1 MSTNCL
7 TFIFAYVMMALYP
20 QTYKGVLPMKNEF
33 ENPTLARGGRIDA
46 HAYMIP
52 HKETDAAMEGV
63 KAKSPFYHLLSGDWY
78 FTYYE
83 KYSDLPEDISAVLF
97 DDALPV
103 PSNWQMYGYD
113 TPQYANTAYPIP
125 LNPPYIPAET
135 PCGVYQTSFTLPE
148 SFAGRQTHIVFEGV
162 DSFYYLYVNGVKI
175 GFGKVPH
182 LPSEFDLTDVLQE
195 GENTVTVV
203 VYKWSE
209 GTYIECQDFLRISG
223 IFRDVYL
230 LSRAPAHLT
239 DIAIDAVPTN
249 VYKDGK
255 ITASLSFSSPV
266 SYTASLFDAK
276 GSLIGS
282 VKDAPVS
289 FRVENARLWTAE
301 TPYLY
306 TLLIEYD
313 GECVAQKVGIRD
325 IKVGNKGELLI
336 NGTPVKIKGVNR
348 HDTHPVYG
356 HVTPME
362 DIRRELKLMKQLN
375 MNAIRTS
382 HYPNT
387 SEFLG
392 LCDELGFYVI
402 AEADL
407 ESHGFVY
414 YRGAYGYE
422 PFDAERPAESAD
434 WTAVHLDRIERLVAR
449 DKNHPSVFMWSMGN
463 EADYGTNFIK
473 MCEHC
478 KKVDPTRLTH
488 YERAIEDR
496 DNAPFDV
503 VSEMYATVA
512 KVTAEGKLK
521 DPKPYFL
528 CEYSHAMGVGP
539 GDIYDYVETFYQ
551 HPRLMG
557 GCIWEWADHAVVLEN
572 EKGEK
577 NYGYGGDS
585 GEKYHAGNFCADG
598 LVFPDRT
605 PSSGA
610 LEAKAVYQN
619 IKFTFLEDGKVKLT
633 NRFSFTD
640 LSEFDILYYVEE
652 DGKVTANGKL
662 ERFTLK
668 PLASKTVQIP
678 AVVTGKVKLAATL
691 NFSVRLKHA
700 TAWADAGYEI
710 AHAQHELSA
719 EKKSILSLPS
729 KNTLRVTEENKEFIT
744 VSGNNFTY
752 TFNRLF
758 AAIEQ
763 ITLNGVPMF
772 ANATNI
778 STALAPIDNFRHAR
792 NAWKINDDFRAEY
805 DVHELSSVR
814 VYDETRGD
822 KNANFEITFH
832 GALTSYATRN
842 LVENLTVTY
851 TLEPSGLLHIAV
863 TGEKG
868 ALLPFLPRFG
878 IDLTLSSD
886 RDNIV
891 YFGKG
896 PDENYIDMC
905 HASYLGLYK
914 TTVQNMHIP
923 YTMPQACGNRTDVR
937 LLTVTD
943 GLGRGLLFAADGAF
957 EFSASKFDNH
967 AIKMANHQW
976 DLSAD
981 ERTYVRI
988 DYKNTGVGSGS
999 CGPLTDEKYWVK
1011 EDKMS
1016 YSFRLLPV
1024 ILEDEPI
1031 KLL

>member
-1 MSTNCL
+1 MRDD
-7 TFIFAYVMMALYP
+7 
-20 QTYKGVLPMKNEF
+20 F
-33 ENPTLARGGRIDA
+33 ENPALARGGRMDA

-52 HKETDAAMEGV
+52 HEKKESALEGV
-63 KAKSPFYHLLSGDWY
+63 KAKSPFYHFLSGEWS

-83 KYSDLPEDISAVLF
+83 KYSDLPEDIGAVWF

-125 LNPPYIPAET
+125 LNPPFVPAET
-135 PCGVYQTSFTLPE
+135 PCGVYQTVFTLPE
-148 SFAGRQTHIVFEGV
+148 SFKGRRTHIVLEGV
-162 DSFYYLYVNGVKI
+162 DSFYYLYINGKKL

-182 LPSEFDLTDVLQE
+182 LPSEFDLTDLLHE

-209 GTYIECQDFLRISG
+209 GTYIECQDFLRLSG

-230 LSRAPAHLT
+230 LSRAPAYLK

-249 VYKDGK
+249 VYKDGR

-266 SYTASLFDAK
+266 SYTASLFDAD
-276 GSLIGS
+276 GTLIGT

-306 TLLIEYD
+306 TLLIEYE
-313 GECVAQKVGIRD
+313 GECVAQRIGIRD
-325 IKVGNKGELLI
+325 IKVSQRGELLI

-362 DIRRELKLMKQLN
+362 DIRSELKQMKRLN

-387 SEFLG
+387 SEFLN

-414 YRGAYGYE
+414 YEGAYSYKA
-422 PFDAERPAESAD
+422 FDPEDPAESPA
-434 WTAVHLDRIERLVAR
+434 WTALFLDRIERLVAR
-449 DKNHPSVFMWSMGN
+449 DRNHPSVFMWSMGN
-463 EADYGTNFIK
+463 EADYGQNFIK

-478 KKVDPTRLTH
+478 KRVDPTRLTH

-503 VSEMYATVA
+503 VSEMYATVE
-512 KVTAEGKLK
+512 KVIAEGKLK

-539 GDIYDYVETFYQ
+539 GDIHDYVEAFYQ
-551 HPRLMG
+551 YPRLMG

-619 IKFTFLEDGKVKLT
+619 VKFTFLPDGKVKLT

-640 LSEFDILYYVEE
+640 LSELDILYYVEE
-652 DGKVTANGKL
+652 DGKVTSRGKL
-662 ERFTLK
+662 ERFSLK
-668 PLASKTVQIP
+668 PHASKTVHID
-678 AVVTGKVKLAATL
+678 AHAKGKVKLAATL
-691 NFSVRLKHA
+691 NFSVRLKQD
-700 TAWADAGYEI
+700 TPWAEAGYEI
-710 AHAQHELSA
+710 AHAQCELTA
-719 EKKSILSLPS
+719 EKKETLVLPVKGALSVEEVSKELLSI
-729 KNTLRVTEENKEFIT
+729 
-744 VSGNNFTY
+744 SGNGFSY
-752 TFNRLF
+752 IFNRLS

-763 ITLNGVPMF
+763 ITLNNVAML
-772 ANATNI
+772 ANKTKF
-778 STALAPIDNFRHAR
+778 STSRAPIDNFRNAR
-792 NAWKINDDFRAEY
+792 QAWKINDDYRLEY
-805 DVHELSSVR
+805 DVHELAPVR
-814 VYDETRGD
+814 VYEEAVEER
-822 KNANFEITFH
+822 N
-832 GALTSYATRN
+832 GALTVAFRSALTSHATRN
-842 LVENLTVTY
+842 LVENLTVAY
-851 TLEPSGLLHIAV
+851 TVEPCGVLRVSV

-868 ALLPFLPRFG
+868 AILPFLPRFG
-878 IDLTLSSD
+878 MDLTLSGN
-886 RDNIV
+886 RDSIV

-914 TTVQNMHIP
+914 TTAQDMHIP

-937 LLTVTD
+937 LLAVTD
-943 GLGRGLLFAADGAF
+943 GLGRGLLFASDGSF
-957 EFSASKFDNH
+957 EFSASKYEDH
-967 AIKMANHQW
+967 AIKMAAHQW
-976 DLSAD
+976 DLTAD
-981 ERTYVRI
+981 DRTYVRI

-999 CGPLTDEKYWVK
+999 CGPLTAEKYQLN
-1011 EDKMS
+1011 EDKMA
-1016 YSFRLLPV
+1016 YTFRLLPV

>member
-7 TFIFAYVMMALYP
+7 TFIFPYVMMTIYHD
-20 QTYKGVLPMKNEF
+20 MKETFRMKHDF
-33 ENPTLARGGRIDA
+33 ENPTLARGGRMDA

-52 HKETDAAMEGV
+52 HKEPSAAIDGI
-63 KAKSPFYHLLSGDWY
+63 KAKSPFYHLLSGDWS

-83 KYSDLPEDISAVLF
+83 KYSDLPEDIGAIRF
-97 DDALPV
+97 EDALPV

-125 LNPPYIPAET
+125 LNPPFVPTET
-135 PCGVYQTSFTLPE
+135 PCGVYQTVFTLPE
-148 SFAGRQTHIVFEGV
+148 SFKNRRTHIVLEGV
-162 DSFYYLYVNGVKI
+162 DSFYYIYVNGVSL

-182 LPSEFDLTDVLQE
+182 LPSEFDLTDVLTE

-203 VYKWSE
+203 VYKWSD

-230 LSRAPAHLT
+230 VSRAPAYLT

-255 ITASLSFSSPV
+255 VSASLSFSSPV
-266 SYTASLFDAK
+266 SYTASLLDADGNLLGK
-276 GSLIGS
+276 L
-282 VKDAPVS
+282 KDAPVS
-289 FRVENARLWTAE
+289 FRVENAKLWSAE

-306 TLLIEYD
+306 TLLIEYE
-313 GECVAQKVGIRD
+313 GECIAQKVGIRD
-325 IKVGNKGELLI
+325 IKVGNRGELLI
-336 NGTPVKIKGVNR
+336 NNVPVKIKGVNR

-362 DIRRELKLMKQLN
+362 DIRSELKLMKQLN

-387 SEFLG
+387 SEFLN

-407 ESHGFVY
+407 EAHGFVY
-414 YRGAYGYE
+414 YRGAYGYQE
-422 PFDAERPAESAD
+422 FDAERPAESPD
-434 WTAVHLDRIERLVAR
+434 WTPVHLDRIERLVAR

-463 EADYGTNFIK
+463 EADYGHNFVK

-488 YERAIEDR
+488 YERAIQDR
-496 DNAPFDV
+496 GNDPFDV
-503 VSEMYATVA
+503 VSEMYATVS
-512 KVTAEGKLK
+512 KVIAEGKLK
-521 DPKPYFL
+521 DSKPYFL

-539 GDIYDYVETFYQ
+539 GDIYDYVEAFYQ
-551 HPRLMG
+551 YPRLMG
-557 GCIWEWADHAVVLEN
+557 GCIWEWADHSVVLEN

-598 LVFPDRT
+598 LMFPDRT

-619 IKFTFLEDGKVKLT
+619 VKFTFLEDGKVKLT

-640 LSEFDILYYVEE
+640 LSEFDILYYIEE
-652 DGKVTANGKL
+652 DGKVTASGKL
-662 ERFTLK
+662 ERFSLK
-668 PLASKTVQIP
+668 PLASKTVHIP
-678 AVVTGKVKLAATL
+678 VTVTGKVKLAATL

-700 TAWADAGYEI
+700 TSWADAGHEI
-710 AHAQHELSA
+710 ASAQHELATEKKEILDLPCKNALSA
-719 EKKSILSLPS
+719 EKDG
-729 KNTLRVTEENKEFIT
+729 NEFIT
-744 VSGNNFTY
+744 VSGNGFSY
-752 TFNRLF
+752 TFNRLS
-758 AAIEQ
+758 ATLEQ
-763 ITLNGVPMF
+763 ITLNHVSML
-772 ANATNI
+772 AEKSKI
-778 STALAPIDNFRHAR
+778 STVRAPIDNFMNAR
-792 NAWKINDDFRAEY
+792 QKWQLNDDKKQEF
-805 DVHELSSVR
+805 DVHELSLVR
-814 VYDETRGD
+814 VYEECCEEKDG
-822 KNANFEITFH
+822 KFILTFH
-832 GALTSYATRN
+832 GALTAFTTRN
-842 LVENLTVTY
+842 LVENLTVSY
-851 TLEPSGLLHIAV
+851 TVEANGLLHV
-863 TGEKG
+863 SVYGEKG
-868 ALLPFLPRFG
+868 VLLPFLPRFG
-878 IDLTLSSD
+878 MNFVLSGN
-886 RDNIV
+886 RDNII

-896 PDENYIDMC
+896 PEENYIDMC
-905 HASYLGLYK
+905 HASSLGLYK
-914 TTVQNMHIP
+914 TTTERMHVA
-923 YTMPQACGNRTDVR
+923 YLRPQACGNRTDVR
-937 LLTVTD
+937 MATLTD
-943 GLGRGLLFAADGAF
+943 GLGRGLLFVADGAF
-957 EFSASKFDNH
+957 EFSASKYEDH
-967 AIKMANHQW
+967 AIKTAKHQW
-976 DLSAD
+976 DLVAD
-981 ERTYVRI
+981 DRTYLKI

-1011 EDKMS
+1011 EDQMA
-1016 YSFRLLPV
+1016 YSFRLLPI